1 MTCLAGS
8 PFVGTN
14 SRGILGARAALSPS
28 RDFALLG
35 AAWREI
41 IQALASKASIV
52 SCRERLGKPGR
63 LCGRASINA
72 THCVSSWPLSSP
84 KPHRTCRV
92 PSCNSSLLEAC
103 QTGVCLVGASCALGM
118 TRARVDPGWIN
129 A

>member
-14 SRGILGARAALSPS
+14 SRGILGARATLSPS

-35 AAWREI
+35 AAWRGP

-52 SCRERLGKPGR
+52 FCRERLGKAGQAVRSSFDQRDPLR
-63 LCGRASINA
+63 QQLA
-72 THCVSSWPLSSP
+72 TVVSKAAPNL
-84 KPHRTCRV
+84 
-92 PSCNSSLLEAC
+92 
-103 QTGVCLVGASCALGM
+103 SCAAHAIRRCLRHVKRVCASLAH
-118 TRARVDPGWIN
+118 RARL